1 MDNKAD
7 NFNWLNFSV
16 YMWALIIFWTGCVV
30 TSLLWN
36 TDQQTKAIF
45 SLARMKAKF
54 AIEKDI
60 LYRRWISSKG
70 GAYIILSEATPS
82 NPYLKVP
89 NRDVTTNQGQNLT
102 LVNPAYM
109 TRQVNEMAK
118 KEGID
123 SGHITSLKPIRPENL
138 PDPWETE
145 ALKAFEKGA
154 KEIDS
159 IESSSGKPYFRQMR
173 AFFVEES
180 CMKCHADQGY
190 KIGDV
195 RGGISVSIP
204 MEPLYQVER
213 NIKIQLLLAHSLLW
227 LLGIIGIVFAVNRV
241 SAQVKQIKQSE
252 EKLKTMSLADELT
265 NLYNRRGFFT
275 LAQRQMKVAE
285 RTKKDML
292 LFFVDLDKMKVIN
305 DTLGHQEGDK
315 ALIEVSNILK
325 EVFRESDIIGRMG
338 GDEFAVLA
346 IDTANETKEVLV
358 NRLHNTLNDYNRFEG
373 RSYQLSLSIG
383 VAHYNPE
390 TPSTLDELMA
400 QADELMYEEKRNK
413 KH

>member
-1 MDNKAD
+1 
-7 NFNWLNFSV
+7 
-16 YMWALIIFWTGCVV
+16 
-30 TSLLWN
+30 
-36 TDQQTKAIF
+36 
-45 SLARMKAKF
+45 
-54 AIEKDI
+54 
-60 LYRRWISSKG
+60 
-70 GAYIILSEATPS
+70 
-82 NPYLKVP
+82 
-89 NRDVTTNQGQNLT
+89 
-102 LVNPAYM
+102 
-109 TRQVNEMAK
+109 
-118 KEGID
+118 
-123 SGHITSLKPIRPENL
+123 
-138 PDPWETE
+138 
-145 ALKAFEKGA
+145 
-154 KEIDS
+154 
-159 IESSSGKPYFRQMR
+159 
-173 AFFVEES
+173 
-180 CMKCHADQGY
+180 
-190 KIGDV
+190 
-195 RGGISVSIP
+195 

-213 NIKIQLLLAHSLLW
+213 NIKIRLLLAHSLLW

-305 DTLGHQEGDK
+305 DTLGHKEGDK

-413 KH
+413 QH